1 MCTIKLFKYKP
12 NKSIKIARITK
23 KIIIKQANQ
32 VGHFGIFLSSEISI
46 KNDSTNSAS
55 LKFNRTKGFWWSI
68 YIHLFKY
75 KKKNPSLNA
84 WIIIEFCFRQTVA
97 PRCCM
102 TTLSHFPQENKI
114 KLGFSEQY
122 SIGFFVFPQ
131 PKKKKKK
138 RENPYHPAM

>member
-46 KNDSTNSAS
+46 KNDSTNGAS
-55 LKFNRTKGFWWSI
+55 LKLNRTKGFWWSI

-84 WIIIEFCFRQTVA
+84 WIMF
-97 PRCCM
+97 
-102 TTLSHFPQENKI
+102 L
-114 KLGFSEQY
+114 
-122 SIGFFVFPQ
+122 
-131 PKKKKKK
+131 KKKKKMLGSLLNFASDK
-138 RENPYHPAM
+138 QLPHVAA